1 MDSLWLAAV
10 FAVFIWW
17 FSTGLVLLLD
27 NLPRT
32 TFAWSRLLSTAL
44 AVGAL
49 WALARTSHTDSVA
62 AAYCAFTSALLVWG
76 WHELAFLTGWIT
88 GPRTT
93 PIGPEVRGWPRLR
106 AAVAAILWH
115 ELAIAAV
122 GIFILWL
129 TWGTPN
135 PVGAW
140 TYGVLWLLR
149 ISAKLNLFLGVRNL
163 SEEFLPPQLVYL
175 ASFFRRRS
183 MNWLWPWSVGLGAL
197 GVWQLLAAAAA
208 PGLAP
213 GMAVGLTL
221 VAVLLALA
229 VIEHLLLVLPLQA
242 SALWGWAMPRH
253 GIDGEAAGG
262 APGEAPST
270 SVVSSRAPPR
280 AGGRAATGSG
290 PSQGPRRTAC
300 ATSAALAIPTT
311 SPAGTPADN
320 PLAHAR

>member
-1 MDSLWLAAV
+1 MESLWLAAV

-32 TFAWSRLLSTAL
+32 TFAWSRLLSTGVAL
-44 AVGAL
+44 AAL
-49 WALARTSHTDSVA
+49 WALAHTAQMDTVA
-62 AAYCAFTSALLVWG
+62 GAYCAFTSALLVWG
-76 WHELAFLTGWIT
+76 WHELAFLTGWVT
-88 GPRTT
+88 GPRKT
-93 PIGPEVRGWPRLR
+93 PIDPAMRGWPRFR

-122 GIFILWL
+122 GVFILWL
-129 TWGTPN
+129 TWGEPN

-140 TYGVLWLLR
+140 TYGVLWVMR

-163 SEEFLPPQLVYL
+163 SEEFLPPQLTYL
-175 ASFFRRRS
+175 ASYFRRRP
-183 MNWLWPWSVGLGAL
+183 MNALWPVSVAAGGA
-197 GVWQLLAAAAA
+197 GVGWLVQAAGA
-208 PGLAP
+208 PGVSAGL
-213 GMAVGLTL
+213 AVGLTL

-253 GIDGEAAGG
+253 DK
-262 APGEAPST
+262 
-270 SVVSSRAPPR
+270 APPAPTR
-280 AGGRAATGSG
+280 
-290 PSQGPRRTAC
+290 PL
-300 ATSAALAIPTT
+300 SALNKVAS
-311 SPAGTPADN
+311 SPANVGPLAAPAPPADK